1 MGKHNKLVKKIKN
14 KGIATVNVRN
24 NGDKSS
30 ELDKHLA
37 LDKESESDRRLVT
50 NIMVHACDIGNP
62 CLEFNNY
69 MNWAYLLT

>member
-1 MGKHNKLVKKIKN
+1 MGKHNKLVEKIKN

-37 LDKESESDRRLVT
+37 LDKESESDRRVRYIIVT
-50 NIMVHACDIGNP
+50 ALIVFYFKIYYNS
-62 CLEFNNY
+62 
-69 MNWAYLLT
+69 